1 MLNFNQYFVLDA
13 YYIFFARSMYEQ
25 YHLQS
30 SISLAMHKV
39 KPGKITAGTIKSKFK
54 GTTERFMA
62 SDNEFSFMSSVKGT
76 LVYWKQ
82 FYMMY

>member
-1 MLNFNQYFVLDA
+1 
-13 YYIFFARSMYEQ
+13 
-25 YHLQS
+25 
-30 SISLAMHKV
+30 MHKI
-39 KPGKITAGTIKSKFK
+39 KPGKITAGTIKNKFK
-54 GTTERFMA
+54 GTTERFIG